1 MGEERMTYESWKRS
15 RVRRIDIHLD
25 KVIKEIMK
33 KKKIKRYVR
42 ATEELAKQLEGLL

>member
-1 MGEERMTYESWKRS
+1 MGEKRIMYRSWKKS

-33 KKKIKRYVR
+33 KKKIKRYVH
-42 ATEELAKQLEGLL
+42 ATKELAKELRRLL